1 MHCLRAVGHLRNQL
15 VYANELLTRC
25 FSIARPSDSALQE
38 FRESVEQFAR
48 TVIAPHAEHVDRNNS
63 FPSDVDLWHEMGNF
77 GLLGITAPEE
87 YGGLEMG
94 YQAHCIAMEEL
105 SRASGSVGLSYGAHS
120 NLCVNQLVRNA
131 NQQQKMKYLPKLISG
146 EHSICIML
154 AGNQH
159 KGDMTCDRLSW
170 LWLTP
175 HQAQQQH
182 WQQHH
187 WLVDCCCR
195 TQQ

>member
-146 EHSICIML
+146 EHIGALSISEPN
-154 AGNQH
+154 AGS
-159 KGDMTCDRLSW
+159 DAVSMRTRADRQGNHYVLNGTKMW
-170 LWLTP
+170 CTNGP
-175 HQAQQQH
+175 K
-182 WQQHH
+182 
-187 WLVDCCCR
+187 V
-195 TQQ
+195 